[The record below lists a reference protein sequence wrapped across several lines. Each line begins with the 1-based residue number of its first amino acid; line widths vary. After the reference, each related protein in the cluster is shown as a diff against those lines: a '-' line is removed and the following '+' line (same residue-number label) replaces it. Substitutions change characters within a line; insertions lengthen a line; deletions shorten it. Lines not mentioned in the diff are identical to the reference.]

1 MRRRN
6 FIALLGG
13 AVAAWPVAAF
23 AEQPPRKRPLL
34 AYLITGTRDGL
45 ASDTSAFLNRLRDL
59 GYIDGQNIEMVTR
72 YADSNTARLPALAD
86 ELIKLQPNVILAFDP
101 PAAVAARKATAS
113 IPIVAAILNDPLQLG
128 LIASYARPGGNV
140 TGILSQ
146 VEGLPGKQVEIAQ
159 ELVPAITAIGVLV
172 NPSNPTNAFQWREIE
187 AAGAAKAIKIIA
199 AESQSKGD
207 LDSCVFCV
215 TPRSGR

>member
-13 AVAAWPVAAF
+13 AAAAWPVAAF

-59 GYIDGQNIEMVTR
+59 GYIDGQNIEIVTR
-72 YADSNTARLPALAD
+72 YADSNTARLPELAD

-113 IPIVAAILNDPLQLG
+113 IPIVDAILNDPLQLG

-146 VEGLPGKQVEIAQ
+146 VELAGQTGRDRPGVG
-159 ELVPAITAIGVLV
+159 PRDYRD
-172 NPSNPTNAFQWREIE
+172 WR
-187 AAGAAKAIKIIA
+187 AC
-199 AESQSKGD
+199 QSEQPNERISVARDRSRWSSEGD
-207 LDSCVFCV
+207 QDHC
-215 TPRSGR
+215 R